1 MAPMMECTK
10 VKWKGLRLVE
20 KSENLSALSKVYSWV
35 AMMDQKWVAVKVAVK
50 GLKMADMMA

>member
-1 MAPMMECTK
+1 MMECTK

-35 AMMDQKWVAVKVAVK
+35 AMMDQKWVAVKVAMK